1 MQVTSVSVNVRYSK
15 QMADGSF
22 KTIELG
28 CEGTLNSSDD
38 DWQEVQASLYHQLG
52 DQMHYVFSG
61 NGKGRPQNGP
71 GNAVAPLAEAATPP
85 VPSREHFCTAHQTEY
100 RQFTKDGR
108 TWYSHRHGNG
118 WCKER

>member
-1 MQVTSVSVNVRYSK
+1 VRVSSVSVNVRYSK
-15 QMADGSF
+15 QMVDGSF
-22 KTIELG
+22 KTVELG
-28 CEGTLNSSDD
+28 TEGNLDPSE
-38 DWQEVQASLYHQLG
+38 DWQEVQSDLYRQLG
-52 DQMHYVFSG
+52 DQMRYVFNGSG
-61 NGKGRPQNGP
+61 KAQNGP
-71 GNAVAPLAEAATPP
+71 ENAVAPLAEAATPP

>member
-28 CEGTLNSSDD
+28 CEGTLNSSND

-52 DQMHYVFSG
+52 DQMRYVFSG
-61 NGKGRPQNGP
+61 NGAGKVQNGSESH
-71 GNAVAPLAEAATPP
+71 GQAP
-85 VPSREHFCTAHQTEY
+85 TAHSSPPPAPGALLPGAP
-100 RQFTKDGR
+100 D
-108 TWYSHRHGNG
+108 
-118 WCKER
+118 

>member
-28 CEGTLNSSDD
+28 CEGTLNSSND

-52 DQMHYVFSG
+52 DQMRYVFSG
-61 NGKGRPQNGP
+61 NGAGKVQNGSESH
-71 GNAVAPLAEAATPP
+71 GQAPTAHSSPP
-85 VPSREHFCTAHQTEY
+85 ALPREHYCQEHQTSFKRFE
-100 RQFTKDGR
+100 KDCR
-108 TWYSHRHGNG
+108 AWYSHKAPDG
-118 WCKER
+118 K